1 MFRSFIYLDEDKLYA
16 YKRQIEGSNP
26 AQPKAVT
33 QKKSTGFSAGFNGLG
48 LNGTAETSVS
58 GEFERDISFDY
69 DRFELD
75 LTGLEESDYFDCV
88 MNTDYDITTIPS
100 MKIFRIC
107 SGFEIPEA
115 FDAVNLIDRFM
126 PMLTQ
131 EIETKSAG
139 EQAALENFLGQASA
153 DIPIICEYGDVVV
166 SGKLN
171 AKYLHEEYATLE
183 DYSDQEVFLLC
194 KVIGFSRKSIVEIFD
209 PLKDFIRLP
218 RYMRREMEQAG
229 KNIGL
234 EKIRVDGPVL
244 KVEIIA
250 IYK

>member
-1 MFRSFIYLDEDKLYA
+1 MFRSFIYLDESKLYA
-16 YKRQIEGSNP
+16 YKRQIEGSNT

-33 QKKSTGFSAGFNGLG
+33 QKKSAGFSAGISGLG
-48 LNGTAETSVS
+48 VNGTTETSIS
-58 GEFERDISFDY
+58 SEFEKDISFDY
-69 DRFELD
+69 DHFEID
-75 LTGLEESDYFDCV
+75 LEKLEGNDYFDCV
-88 MNTDYDITTIPS
+88 INSEYDVTTIPA

-107 SGFEIPEA
+107 SRFEIPEA

-139 EQAALENFLGQASA
+139 EQAALENFLGAASA
-153 DIPIICEYGDVVV
+153 DIPIVCEYDDVVI

-171 AKYLHEEYATLE
+171 GKYLHEEYATLE
-183 DYSDQEVFLLC
+183 DYADQDVFLLC
-194 KVIGFSRKSIVEIFD
+194 KVIGFTRKDTVEIFD
-209 PLKDFIRLP
+209 PLKDFVKLP
-218 RYMRREMEQAG
+218 RSMRRGMEQSG
-229 KNIGL
+229 KSIGL
-234 EKIRVDGPVL
+234 EKIRIDGPVL